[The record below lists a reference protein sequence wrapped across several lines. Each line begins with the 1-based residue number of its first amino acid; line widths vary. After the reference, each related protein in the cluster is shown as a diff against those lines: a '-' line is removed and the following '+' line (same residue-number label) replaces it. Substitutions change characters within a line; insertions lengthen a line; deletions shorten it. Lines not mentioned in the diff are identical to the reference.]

1 MPSVFNMKKWTLYRH
16 TSPSGKVYIGI
27 TTQMPHIRWEYGNG
41 YKACKLF
48 HNTILKY
55 GWNNIKHEILFTN
68 LEECRAKAL
77 EIDLIRHYKNL
88 GISLN
93 IVNGGNG
100 TLGMVWTDS
109 MKLKLRLSKLG
120 KKCSEETKNKM
131 KNSRKGTHAG
141 KDNPMYGK
149 KHSEESKLKMS
160 ISRSGKNNWK
170 YGTHLTEEEKYNSM
184 KAQKSSKAVLQFD
197 LFGNFLKEFYSQGE
211 AAKYVGCNPSNIS
224 ECCRGKRKQVK
235 GFKWEYKNG

>member
-1 MPSVFNMKKWTLYRH
+1 MPSVFKMKTWTLYRH
-16 TSPSGKVYIGI
+16 TSPTGKVYIGI
-27 TTQMPHIRWEYGNG
+27 TTQKPSTRWEYGYG

-48 HNTILKY
+48 YNTILKY
-55 GWNNIKHEILFTN
+55 GWNNIKHEVLFTN
-68 LEECRAKAL
+68 LEEERAKSL

-100 TLGMVWTDS
+100 TLGMVWTSS
-109 MKLKLRLSKLG
+109 MRNKLRESRLG
-120 KKCSEETKNKM
+120 KKCSEETRLRM
-131 KNSRKGTHAG
+131 KNSRVDKNKGV
-141 KDNPMYGK
+141 DNPMYGK

-160 ISRSGKNNWK
+160 ISRSGKNNWR
-170 YGTHLTEEEKYNSM
+170 YGTHLTEEEKSKYR
-184 KAQKSSKAVLQFD
+184 KAQKSSKKVVQLDMSGNYLREFD
-197 LFGNFLKEFYSQGE
+197 SQGE
-211 AAKYVGCNPSNIS
+211 AAKYIGCCSSNIS